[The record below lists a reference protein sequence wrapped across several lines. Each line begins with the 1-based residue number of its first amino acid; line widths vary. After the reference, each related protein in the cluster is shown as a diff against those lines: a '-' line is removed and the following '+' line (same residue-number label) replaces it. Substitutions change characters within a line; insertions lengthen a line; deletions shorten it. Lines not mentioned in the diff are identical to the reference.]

1 MADIDVVSHVDEV
14 ILKATMALARALEQ
28 AGAAAEGH
36 AKDLCPVDTG
46 ALRNSITHRTDL
58 ENLTEI
64 IGSNEEYAA
73 YVELGTGVY
82 YKGGRKTPWTYQ
94 DDKGQWH
101 ITNGQRAQPYLK
113 PAAANYAKEYTAI
126 IADEL
131 KGAMG

>member
-14 ILKATMALARALEQ
+14 ILKTTMALARALEQ

-36 AKDLCPVDTG
+36 AKDLRPVDTG
-46 ALRNSITHRTDL
+46 ALRNSITHQTDL

-82 YKGGRKTPWTYQ
+82 YKEERKTPWTYQ
-94 DDKGQWH
+94 DDKGQ
-101 ITNGQRAQPYLK
+101 
-113 PAAANYAKEYTAI
+113 
-126 IADEL
+126 
-131 KGAMG
+131 